1 MVLRE
6 IEVSTSKA
14 NFATWFQQTAINNH
28 SEACVTISTP
38 SAFVKEWL
46 EYKYHKQILKAL
58 RVAAPDVRTIQY
70 MVTPAPL
77 QAARTAAAKPQQAA
91 PGTDE
96 QLEFVEFT
104 VDRATNLNPRYVFE
118 NFIVGSFNELAY
130 AAALATVKNIG
141 VLYNPLFIYGG
152 VGLGKTH
159 LLHAIGNAVKQ
170 QRPNV
175 KISYISTERFTS
187 ELVSAIQN
195 RETDRF
201 KERYRQNDVLLIDDI
216 QFISGKTTTQEEF
229 FHTFNALHGANKQIV
244 FSSDGPPKS
253 IQHLEERLRW
263 RFEGGMIV
271 DVTVPESESRL
282 AILKSKMQEKKQ
294 RLGPELLEYIA
305 AEVASNIREL
315 EGALNVV
322 IVHQARHPHR
332 SLTSGEVREILA
344 KNTAPRR
351 AITAA
356 QIIRI
361 VAEFYDVPE
370 RMLSEKTRR
379 KEVVKPRQI
388 CMYLLREDFSGSYP
402 YIGQKFGG
410 RDHTTALHAHE
421 KIAKNIKGNESI
433 ANEIKQIR
441 DILYK

>member
-253 IQHLEERLRW
+253 IQHLEERLRS

-271 DVTVPESESRL
+271 DVTVPEYESRL

>member
-1 MVLRE
+1 M
-6 IEVSTSKA
+6 
-14 NFATWFQQTAINNH
+14 
-28 SEACVTISTP
+28 
-38 SAFVKEWL
+38 
-46 EYKYHKQILKAL
+46 
-58 RVAAPDVRTIQY
+58 
-70 MVTPAPL
+70 
-77 QAARTAAAKPQQAA
+77 
-91 PGTDE
+91 
-96 QLEFVEFT
+96 
-104 VDRATNLNPRYVFE
+104 
-118 NFIVGSFNELAY
+118 
-130 AAALATVKNIG
+130 
-141 VLYNPLFIYGG
+141 
-152 VGLGKTH
+152 
-159 LLHAIGNAVKQ
+159 
-170 QRPNV
+170 
-175 KISYISTERFTS
+175 
-187 ELVSAIQN
+187 
-195 RETDRF
+195 
-201 KERYRQNDVLLIDDI
+201 
-216 QFISGKTTTQEEF
+216 
-229 FHTFNALHGANKQIV
+229 
-244 FSSDGPPKS
+244 
-253 IQHLEERLRW
+253 
-263 RFEGGMIV
+263 
-271 DVTVPESESRL
+271 
-282 AILKSKMQEKKQ
+282 
-294 RLGPELLEYIA
+294 
-305 AEVASNIREL
+305 
-315 EGALNVV
+315 V